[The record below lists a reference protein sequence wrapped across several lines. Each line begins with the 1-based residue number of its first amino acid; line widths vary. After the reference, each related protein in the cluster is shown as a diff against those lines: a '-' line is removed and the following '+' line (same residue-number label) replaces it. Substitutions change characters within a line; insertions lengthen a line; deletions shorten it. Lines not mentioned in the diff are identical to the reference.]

1 MAELADAADLKSAE
15 LAHVG
20 SSPTAPTTSNLSI
33 CSFLSG
39 GFHDVFLWVSRYF
52 SDSRCSVRL
61 SSQAFELPITRT
73 DVHKIF
79 LFRVDDVRKLE
90 NLESCFV

>member
-1 MAELADAADLKSAE
+1 MQRKIIE
-15 LAHVG
+15 
-20 SSPTAPTTSNLSI
+20 
-33 CSFLSG
+33 
-39 GFHDVFLWVSRYF
+39 
-52 SDSRCSVRL
+52 
-61 SSQAFELPITRT
+61 QAFELPITRT